1 MDLHTT
7 IKAGVILGLILFI
20 FPTTAQA
27 YLDPGTGSYILQ
39 LLAAGIFAGLF
50 AVKIFWQKIRS
61 FFSSLFS
68 KNEKENIK

>member
-1 MDLHTT
+1 MKSQTAV
-7 IKAGVILGLILFI
+7 KAAIILCFALLIL
-20 FPTTAQA
+20 PNTAHA

-61 FFSSLFS
+61 FFSALFS
-68 KNEKENIK
+68 KSEKEQTK